1 MNEGINWIVVKC
13 ADNLSTAD
21 MYKDLLMQEDIPVL
35 IRSGGAAA
43 YMGASA
49 PQELLVPEDYV
60 RKAQDILEGN

>member
-1 MNEGINWIVVKC
+1 MNKEINWMVVKC

-21 MYKDLLMQEDIPVL
+21 VYKNLLMQEDIPVL

-49 PQELLVPEDYV
+49 PQEILVPEEHA
-60 RKAQDILEGN
+60 RKAQEILES